1 MKERIRQL
9 LHTVPFQPFIIYM
22 ADGRQFRVEHPDFVL
37 ASPKNQSWGIVEEPD
52 NDRMHHLAALLITG
66 VEYASDASVAS

>member
-9 LHTVPFQPFIIYM
+9 LHTIPFQPFVIHM

-37 ASPKNQSWGIVEEPD
+37 ASPKNQSWVIVEEPD
-52 NDRMHHLAALLITG
+52 NDLMQHLAAMLITG
-66 VEYASDASVAS
+66 VEYVSDASIAS